1 MRTTRLLDI
10 LQSFA
15 RRFGRSPFAIDNQSG
30 AYGLQIMLGLD
41 TVESVAHVIQVALT
55 PVFLL
60 SGIASLLGVLSTRL
74 ARVADRV
81 DALAEQLEADG
92 PIDRHK
98 LQRRLAYLRRRSHVL
113 DAAVMMGTLGGV
125 ATSCAALLLFVGTLR
140 DRPGASLFVAFG
152 LALLFTMGA
161 LVAFLIKCCSPA
173 VGYAIRRTTQPRSE
187 RCTNSLRRELASR
200 LVASR
205 TRRRHKRRLFAF
217 LAGCAVCQR
226 QREPTI

>member
-1 MRTTRLLDI
+1 MGDK
-10 LQSFA
+10 
-15 RRFGRSPFAIDNQSG
+15 
-30 AYGLQIMLGLD
+30 IMLGLD

-92 PIDRHK
+92 PIDRRK
-98 LQRRLAYLRRRSHVL
+98 LRRRLAYLRRRSHVL

-140 DRPGASLFVAFG
+140 DRPGVSLFVAFG

-161 LVAFLIKCCSPA
+161 LVAFLI
-173 VGYAIRRTTQPRSE
+173 E
-187 RCTNSLRRELASR
+187 MLLASR
-200 LVASR
+200 GLRDQANYATEVGEMHELAADGGGGRPDSR
-205 TRRRHKRRLFAF
+205 RVGLGVSTPDECSRRGSARKTALFADGRGEERGRDSQPISTTARGHHF
-217 LAGCAVCQR
+217 RSAF
-226 QREPTI
+226 